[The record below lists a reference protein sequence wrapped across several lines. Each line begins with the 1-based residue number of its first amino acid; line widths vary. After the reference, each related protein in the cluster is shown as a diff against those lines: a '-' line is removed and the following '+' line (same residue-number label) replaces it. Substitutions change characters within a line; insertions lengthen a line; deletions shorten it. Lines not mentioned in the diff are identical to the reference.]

1 MGLEL
6 PPKLTQNRE
15 RFCVNLGGKYLP
27 QNLTIC
33 LIVNVLVNII
43 KLQMC
48 VFFRIFVCD
57 FKEGK
62 TPIYKVQRYE
72 EIWT

>member
-1 MGLEL
+1 
-6 PPKLTQNRE
+6 
-15 RFCVNLGGKYLP
+15 
-27 QNLTIC
+27 
-33 LIVNVLVNII
+33 
-43 KLQMC
+43 MC